1 MNIITH
7 CLAILLALCLRKH
20 EVLPAEHRF
29 VLPTF
34 LGPPSLT
41 PMFSFDKTDHH
52 MVSMS
57 SNMHFAGVGREPVNV
72 ATKFRRHNPNAFGF
86 YLTRNSNR

>member
-1 MNIITH
+1 MNAITH
-7 CLAILLALCLRKH
+7 FFWTILLALCLNKG
-20 EVLPAEHRF
+20 EALPAEHRF

-34 LGPPSLT
+34 LGPPSLE

-57 SNMHFAGVGREPVNV
+57 SNMNFAGVGREPINV
-72 ATKFRRHNPNAFGF
+72 ATKIRRHNPNAFGF
-86 YLTRNSNR
+86 YLSRDPN